1 MIQPARLDL
10 ERFRIDSESFLGQ
23 AMALGLRFGKLRED
37 YADGIL
43 AYLRAAGMGY
53 GQRYREG
60 IGVTRE
66 VLERG
71 IRQAVVCMEL
81 GLLDASGS
89 DLNAAVGILEAGDLE
104 ALRKRGWEL
113 AFFRLEEMRDR
124 CEAALGQPEA
134 AFLGARK
141 KDVRRWSRLT
151 PETWTCAGEEVDP
164 GEDNGVD
171 PLRDYASFRDV
182 KGRMDF
188 VSGLPP
194 GALEDFEL
202 AAGGD
207 ASFDGLLRNLV
218 LSLALDLEML
228 VPESGLISE
237 FESRCFA
244 EGEMTPEARERV
256 LGQTKAFLAGA
267 VEDETVRQILLSE
280 IRAEISQ
287 LESRVKHGLAGLF
300 TVLGVEET
308 KDEIAWTPAVR

>member
-188 VSGLPP
+188 VSG
-194 GALEDFEL
+194 
-202 AAGGD
+202 
-207 ASFDGLLRNLV
+207 S
-218 LSLALDLEML
+218 
-228 VPESGLISE
+228 
-237 FESRCFA
+237 
-244 EGEMTPEARERV
+244 
-256 LGQTKAFLAGA
+256 
-267 VEDETVRQILLSE
+267 
-280 IRAEISQ
+280 
-287 LESRVKHGLAGLF
+287 
-300 TVLGVEET
+300 
-308 KDEIAWTPAVR
+308 